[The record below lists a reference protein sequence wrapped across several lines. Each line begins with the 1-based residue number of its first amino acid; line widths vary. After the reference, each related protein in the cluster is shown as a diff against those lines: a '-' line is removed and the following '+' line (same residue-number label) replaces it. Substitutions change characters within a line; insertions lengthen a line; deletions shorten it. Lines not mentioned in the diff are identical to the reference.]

1 MVTFGKDE
9 LLPEFAD
16 NRTFYAQNSSP
27 DVVFLGA
34 RTPMFYLTV
43 AILVCFRQI
52 IKERQLEKN
61 EKGVLSGPFSGTLQ
75 IKGFI
80 YSFS

>member
-16 NRTFYAQNSSP
+16 SRTFYAQNSSLNI
-27 DVVFLGA
+27 VFLGA

-43 AILVCFRQI
+43 TILVCFRQN
-52 IKERQLEKN
+52 IKERQLEK
-61 EKGVLSGPFSGTLQ
+61 K
-75 IKGFI
+75 
-80 YSFS
+80 